1 MFISIEAEK
10 AFNKIEYILMMNLS
24 ANYEQKECS
33 QLDKENINK
42 KKKKPNA
49 YVDLMHNAKFAS

>member
-10 AFNKIEYILMMNLS
+10 EFNKIEYIFMMNLS

-33 QLDKENINK
+33 QLDKEHIK
-42 KKKKPNA
+42 KKKKNPTA
-49 YVDLMHNAKFAS
+49 YVDLK